1 MSDIKRV
8 IEQVSRDKGIDPD
21 ILIGTLE
28 EALKS
33 AAKKKYGSKIDIE
46 VKYNE
51 DSGEIEVFQFREV
64 VEDVADPDLEIS
76 LEAGLQLDPECEI
89 GDWLGSKMD
98 TESFG
103 RIAAQSAKQV
113 IIQKIKDAERDAVY
127 ANFINRKGEIIN
139 GIVQRI
145 DRGQIIV
152 NLGQTEAV
160 LPSREQVPRE
170 VYRRGDRIRAY
181 IMDVRNDTH
190 GSQIILSRTHPE
202 FLISLFKTEV
212 PEISEG
218 IVTIMG
224 AAREPGSRGKIAV
237 SSNDSDIDP
246 IGACVG
252 MKGSRVQNVVQ
263 ELRGEKIDIIPWHVD
278 PAKFVCNA
286 LAPAEISRVIIDE
299 ENRSMEVIVPDEF
312 LSVAIGKKGQNVR
325 LASKLTRWRLD
336 VQSESRYSKAMKD
349 GYNSL
354 ISLPGVGISLADALY
369 ENGFFSAEEVAKC
382 TVEDLTRVRI
392 LSEEEAVALIEAA
405 TVYLEEKAA
414 EADAQE
420 DAVAADD
427 AAEGEAAEG
436 EAVESEAAESEAA
449 ESEAAEGEAVEEIPD
464 ADDRGSAAVDAADAP
479 AAPDA
484 ALAEEEEGLPEPL
497 QAVGGDDPEESA
509 AASEDRGPASNP
521 AAAEDKD

>member
-1 MSDIKRV
+1 MLISDIKRV
-8 IEQVSRDKGIDPD
+8 IEQVSRDKGIDSD
-21 ILIGTLE
+21 VLIRTLE

-33 AAKKKYGSKIDIE
+33 AAKKKFGNKIDIE

-51 DSGEIEVFQFREV
+51 DSGELEVFQFREV
-64 VEDVADPDLEIS
+64 VEEVIDPDIEIN

-113 IIQKIKDAERDAVY
+113 IIQKIKDAERDAIY

-160 LPSREQVPRE
+160 LPAREQVPRE

-181 IMDVRNDTH
+181 IMDVRNDGH
-190 GSQIILSRTHPE
+190 GSQIILSRTHPD
-202 FLISLFKTEV
+202 FLVSLFKTEV

-218 IVTIMG
+218 IVSIMG
-224 AAREPGSRGKIAV
+224 AAREPGTRGKIAV

-263 ELRGEKIDIIPWHVD
+263 ELRGEKIDIISWHVD

-325 LASKLTRWRLD
+325 LASKLTKWRLD
-336 VQSESRYSKAMKD
+336 VKSESRYSKAMKD

-369 ENGFFSAEEVAKC
+369 ENGFFSAEEIGKSSVD
-382 TVEDLTRVRI
+382 DLLMRVRI
-392 LSEEEAVALIEAA
+392 ISEEEARNLIEAA
-405 TVYLEEKAA
+405 RAYVEEA
-414 EADAQE
+414 ETE
-420 DAVAADD
+420 DANAEDANAEDANAGDANAEDANAEDANAEDMDAVGQPAKETTDD
-427 AAEGEAAEG
+427 DDEAGDAPLSGAPDEPEETNVLGPSEAPDEGE
-436 EAVESEAAESEAA
+436 SS
-449 ESEAAEGEAVEEIPD
+449 
-464 ADDRGSAAVDAADAP
+464 
-479 AAPDA
+479 APDDVEFSVPTDA
-484 ALAEEEEGLPEPL
+484 GLAS
-497 QAVGGDDPEESA
+497 DSA
-509 AASEDRGPASNP
+509 GS
-521 AAAEDKD
+521 EDKD

>member
-1 MSDIKRV
+1 MLISDIKRV
-8 IEQVSRDKGIDPD
+8 IEQVSRDKGIDVD
-21 ILIGTLE
+21 VLIRTLE
-28 EALKS
+28 DALKS
-33 AAKKKYGSKIDIE
+33 AAKKKFGNKIDIE

-51 DSGEIEVFQFREV
+51 DSGELEVFQFKEV
-64 VEDVADPDLEIS
+64 VEEVTDPDLQID
-76 LEAGLQLDPECEI
+76 LEAGLLLDPECEI
-89 GDWLGSKMD
+89 GDWLGAKMD

-113 IIQKIKDAERDAVY
+113 IIQKIKDAERDAIY

-139 GIVQRI
+139 GIVQRL

-152 NLGQTEAV
+152 NLGQAEAV
-160 LPSREQVPRE
+160 LPAREQVPKE

-202 FLISLFKTEV
+202 FLVSLFKTEV

-263 ELRGEKIDIIPWHVD
+263 ELRGEKIDIISWHVD

-325 LASKLTRWRLD
+325 LASKLTKWRLD
-336 VQSESRYSKAMKD
+336 VKSESRYSKAMKD

-369 ENGFFSAEEVAKC
+369 ENGFFSAEEIARSA
-382 TVEDLTRVRI
+382 VEDLTRVRVVT
-392 LSEEEAVALIEAA
+392 EDEARNLIAA
-405 TVYLEEKAA
+405 AKAYA
-414 EADAQE
+414 AA
-420 DAVAADD
+420 AADNVETD
-427 AAEGEAAEG
+427 ENP
-436 EAVESEAAESEAA
+436 AVLPEKDIDEETSEDLPPDDPESPED
-449 ESEAAEGEAVEEIPD
+449 G
-464 ADDRGSAAVDAADAP
+464 GSADEGGTPASTGGEETVTMAADAP
-479 AAPDA
+479 TRPAD
-484 ALAEEEEGLPEPL
+484 AEE
-497 QAVGGDDPEESA
+497 
-509 AASEDRGPASNP
+509 
-521 AAAEDKD
+521 KK